1 MITMQKKSLY
11 FFLSLLFICFN
22 GCKIESKQPI
32 RTLEEDGKF
41 YTLNILYKV
50 VEIEGKKWMASYSG
64 KGFWVLA
71 GPIEE

>member
-1 MITMQKKSLY
+1 MYL
-11 FFLSLLFICFN
+11 LLFLFVFCFS

-32 RTLEEDGKF
+32 RTLEEDGDF
-41 YTLNILYKV
+41 YTLNIVYKV
-50 VEIEGKKWMASYSG
+50 VDIDGKKWMASYSG